1 MIGNVGSVSDIFGFE
16 HKNSNDF
23 SELES
28 ITKSA
33 CEFISNKYSFDMIG
47 MTIRN
52 QIHATH
58 NQLGGIIK
66 VSDKYYFGRSYN
78 LEIID
83 RLGGGDAFVSGL
95 LHGLIK
101 NYRPDQMINFANAC
115 FALTQTIKGDVNYFE
130 EEEIIGFSSINY
142 RGHIKR

>member
-1 MIGNVGSVSDIFGFE
+1 
-16 HKNSNDF
+16 
-23 SELES
+23 
-28 ITKSA
+28 
-33 CEFISNKYSFDMIG
+33 MIG

-58 NQLGGIIK
+58 NQLGGVIR
-66 VSDKYYFGRSYN
+66 VNEKYYYGRSYD

-95 LHGLIK
+95 LHGLINNYK
-101 NYRPDQMINFANAC
+101 NDQIINFANAC

-130 EEEIIGFSSINY
+130 EDDIIDFSSKNY
-142 RGHIKR
+142 TGYIKR

>member
-1 MIGNVGSVSDIFGFE
+1 M
-16 HKNSNDF
+16 
-23 SELES
+23 
-28 ITKSA
+28 SA
-33 CEFISNKYSFDMIG
+33 CDFISNKYSFDMVG

-52 QIHATH
+52 QINATQ

-66 VSDKYYFGRSYN
+66 IKDKFHSGKFYD

-115 FALTQTIKGDVNYFE
+115 FALTQTIKGDVNYFQ
-130 EEEIIGFSSINY
+130 EEEIMDFSSINY